1 MALGKFGLDVVPY
14 SQPLVF
20 GKGGTDYTCDD
31 HDAKGGQDPK
41 AGAHLDEYVEFYKGY
56 CYKEEQKGTNMV
68 VVPIVVGELV
78 CICGLWIINWAVVD
92 VGFY

>member
-1 MALGKFGLDVVPY
+1 
-14 SQPLVF
+14 
-20 GKGGTDYTCDD
+20 
-31 HDAKGGQDPK
+31 
-41 AGAHLDEYVEFYKGY
+41 
-56 CYKEEQKGTNMV
+56 MV